1 MKLLKTIKWEALLK
15 GIMYILVGVV
25 ALVVPDTMVRT
36 LGYALGVI
44 LILAGAVSMIC
55 YLLRDARQNYYHD
68 DFMYGLLGIGVGCF
82 VLYRVDWIVS
92 VIPILLGIMVLVSGA
107 SKLQDVID
115 MKRLESGSWIV
126 MLVLAVLNLAI
137 GFVLLLYPFETAML
151 LLRVVGAG
159 LIFSGVT
166 DVAATV
172 YFANSITSFQ
182 RKEKAAMAE
191 EEKKASPAGQEETGG
206 FLSSQAQG
214 EQAENQENM

>member
-191 EEKKASPAGQEETGG
+191 EEKKASPAGQGETGG